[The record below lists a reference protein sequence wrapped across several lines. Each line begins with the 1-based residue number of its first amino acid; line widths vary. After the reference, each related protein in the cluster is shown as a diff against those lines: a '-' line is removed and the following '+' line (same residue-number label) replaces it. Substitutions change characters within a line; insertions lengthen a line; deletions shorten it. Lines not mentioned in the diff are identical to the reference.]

1 MAFKIG
7 DMVVRTSGSWMRV
20 NEGDIKK
27 VSWVHGRNIRLEG
40 HPDITFDSDNFKLDH
55 RTSVQLEEF
64 QRGHIVTYRYRDGE
78 VYTGRVQDTSQT
90 KLGVIR
96 NSSGEYDAVNK
107 TDVIVTG
114 EDRPFKIGDR
124 VRMISEEPAYGAGE
138 VKVGDIGMIVRT
150 SGDDFVVDFPNQD
163 DWDAHV
169 DDIEHVAEQ
178 KVTTTPEPEVSL
190 DEAVSNWQNVNQQIK
205 ELEAQAANYIRVM
218 RRAGLKPV

>member
-1 MAFKIG
+1 MSFKIG
-7 DMVVRTSGSWMRV
+7 DMVKRTSGSWRGV
-20 NEGDIKK
+20 NVGDIKK
-27 VSWVHGRNIRLEG
+27 VSCTGGRNIQLEG
-40 HPDITFDSDNFKLDH
+40 YPDITFDSDNFKLDH
-55 RTSVQLEEF
+55 RTSVQLE
-64 QRGHIVTYRYRDGE
+64 
-78 VYTGRVQDTSQT
+78 
-90 KLGVIR
+90 
-96 NSSGEYDAVNK
+96 
-107 TDVIVTG
+107 IVTG

-124 VRMISEEPAYGAGE
+124 VRMISEDPAYGAGE
-138 VKVGDIGMIVRT
+138 VKVGDIGVIVRT

-169 DDIEHVAEQ
+169 DGIEHVAEQ